1 MSVNDEILRATGGPT
16 INEGLFTWF
25 GGLKGEH
32 LNDAEQRWLKGGD
45 GAVGE
50 SVNDLWYTFLRAAL
64 FTGSLNDMKL
74 SYWTAQLTPEP

>member
-16 INEGLFTWF
+16 INDGLMVWF
-25 GGLKGEH
+25 GRLKDET
-32 LNDAEQRWLKGGD
+32 LQDAEQRWLKGGD

-50 SVNDLWYTFLRAAL
+50 SINDLWYTFLRAAL